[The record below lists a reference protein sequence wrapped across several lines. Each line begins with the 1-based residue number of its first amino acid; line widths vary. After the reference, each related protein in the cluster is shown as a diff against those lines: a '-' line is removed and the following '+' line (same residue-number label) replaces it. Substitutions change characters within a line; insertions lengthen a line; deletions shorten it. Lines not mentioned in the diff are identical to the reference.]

1 MAKMRAFV
9 SLRKRKRIM
18 GGRLVKKSHVR
29 FFHAEPPQKKISASQ
44 KKISASQKK
53 ISAPQK
59 KNSAPQKNDWM
70 CRVYE

>member
-44 KKISASQKK
+44 KKISA
-53 ISAPQK
+53 PQK

>member
-18 GGRLVKKSHVR
+18 GGRLMKKSHVR

-53 ISAPQK
+53 
-59 KNSAPQKNDWM
+59 NSAPQKNDWM

>member
-9 SLRKRKRIM
+9 SLRKRKGIM

-44 KKISASQKK
+44 KKISA
-53 ISAPQK
+53 PQK
-59 KNSAPQKNDWM
+59 RNSAPQKNDWM